1 MSEIIIGFNT
11 HKKNP
16 LCYFLLLLCLFD
28 VSASMQSD
36 PNKNYD
42 IELAQLDDSSIS
54 IDGYLD
60 EEAWK
65 NAKMVSGFT
74 NYLPVDGAKAEDD
87 AEVYIWY
94 STDAIYF
101 GVVAYAN
108 KDEVRSTLADRDKL
122 NSDDYFLFVLDTYND
137 QRTAY
142 AFAVNPIGQQYDGT
156 ITDNVPDRKASK
168 PYTID
173 KNPDYVYDSKG
184 RITEKGFEIEIKIP
198 LKSLRFNNN
207 STQKWGFNILR
218 KVQHSRY
225 WTSLIPLK
233 LGEASFLAQ
242 NGKLSNIKNLKSN
255 RLFDINPEL
264 RGAMSRMQED
274 NDFSSQTQDPLGVN
288 IRYGL
293 SNNTVLNASLNPDFS
308 QIEADVAQISYEPR
322 RALYFPEKRPF
333 FLDGIEFFSTPTRL
347 IYTRK
352 IVNPVASSK
361 ITGKIGDK
369 NSIGVISA
377 ADNFGPS
384 ISKMDVAAVNA
395 LRLKRDFLD
404 QNHAGIVYTDKTYND
419 YSNRVFAI
427 DGKIILKNKYSFQGQ
442 GGFSV
447 TNNAD
452 NAGKPAPMW
461 NLSANSSNRDWSHS
475 FTSTAFHSEFNPALG
490 FISIGDYV
498 SIAAG
503 TRRTFYGSKGNAV
516 EKFTMGYRHTYNWSY
531 DPFINGEQP
540 LDWRSY
546 PTFSFNFRGG
556 WGLSTFIWYESF
568 GFSEKSYQN
577 HFYKDGEEYKPFVD
591 RDAIINIVFMTTLQL
606 PQLDSFSGSIKYGY
620 GKDPNYQEWA
630 PGMIELIE
638 MKLYW
643 NPSDQLR
650 VNFRL
655 NQQKNKR
662 PTDETLVSS
671 GTVPRLKVE
680 YQLTKSLFL
689 RFVGQYN
696 SSYRDSLFDTSRDGL
711 PIYFKNSDGTYIRAE
726 KNESNNIQAD
736 FLFSYRPTPGTLVFI
751 GYGSELS
758 EPERYR
764 FQSMQRQS
772 DGLFIKMSYVYR
784 L

>member
-1 MSEIIIGFNT
+1 MFEIISKSNSF
-11 HKKNP
+11 KKIP
-16 LCYFLLLLCLFD
+16 FYYFFLLLWLFD
-28 VSASMQSD
+28 VNTSMQS
-36 PNKNYD
+36 NNEKNYD
-42 IELAQLDDSSIS
+42 IQLPQLDDSNLS

-60 EEAWK
+60 EEVWK
-65 NAKMVSGFT
+65 NAKIVSGFT
-74 NYLPVDGAKAEDD
+74 NFLPVDGGMAEDD

-94 STDAIYF
+94 SSDAIYF
-101 GVVAYAN
+101 GVIAQAS
-108 KDEVRSTLADRDKL
+108 KDEIRSTLADRDKL
-122 NSDDYFLFVLDTYND
+122 ENDDYFLFILDTYND
-137 QRTAY
+137 QRTGY
-142 AFAVNPIGQQYDGT
+142 VFAVNPFGQQSDGT
-156 ITDNVPDRKASK
+156 ITDNVPDRKASMPFK
-168 PYTID
+168 ID
-173 KNPDYVYDSKG
+173 KNPDYIFSSKG
-184 RITEKGFEIEIKIP
+184 RIVENGYVVEIKIP
-198 LKSLRFNNN
+198 LRSLRYSND
-207 STQKWGFNILR
+207 SIQKWGFNVLR
-218 KVQHSRY
+218 RVQHSRY
-225 WTSLIPLK
+225 WSALAAVK

-242 NGKLSNIKNLKSN
+242 NAQLSNIKNLKTK

-264 RGAMSRMQED
+264 RNKMDRLYESKKYTI
-274 NDFSSQTQDPLGVN
+274 QTQDPLGVN
-288 IRYGL
+288 VRYGL
-293 SNNTVLNASLNPDFS
+293 TSNTVFNATLNPDFS
-308 QIEADVAQISYEPR
+308 QVEADVAQISYEPR
-322 RALYFPEKRPF
+322 RALFFPEKRPF
-333 FLDGIEFFSTPTRL
+333 FLDGIEFFSSPTRL
-347 IYTRK
+347 IHTRK
-352 IVNPVASSK
+352 ILNPIASTK
-361 ITGKIGDK
+361 ITGKNGA
-369 NSIGVISA
+369 NSIGIIST
-377 ADNFGPS
+377 ADNTGPS
-384 ISKMDVAAVNA
+384 LSKMDAAIVNA
-395 LRLKRDFLD
+395 LRYKRDFSD
-404 QNHAGIVYTDKTYND
+404 QNHAGIVYTDKSHNNFL
-419 YSNRVFAI
+419 NRVFAL

-447 TNNAD
+447 TNNSGD
-452 NAGKPAPMW
+452 SGIFAPMW
-461 NLSANSSNRDWSHS
+461 NVSANASTREWSHS
-475 FTSTAFHSEFNPALG
+475 FSSTAFHSEFNPELG

-503 TRRTFYGSKGNAV
+503 TRRTFYGSKGKTV
-516 EKFTMGYRHTYNWSY
+516 EKFTIGYRHTLNWNY
-531 DPFINGEQP
+531 DPFIKGDRP

-546 PTFSFNFRGG
+546 PTFSFNFKGG
-556 WGLSTFIWYESF
+556 WGLNTFIWYESF

-577 HFYKDGEEYKPFVD
+577 HFYKDGEEYKPFID
-591 RDAIINIVFMTTLQL
+591 RDAIINLGFMTTLQL